1 MAKCLCGF
9 DPRPCHQP
17 ARVKQNTRAVCDKRQ
32 RKSIKMEKNSTAK
45 VVTEM
50 QNGNLVMVRE
60 PINGKDGKQL
70 VTKDGRLYFAYIV
83 RGVIRGQAKKV
94 DFAPKDQGGYEP
106 LDILFD
112 IAPKAE
118 LTMEERVMED
128 NNGNKTAYTAYSV
141 RVVDEDGEVWE
152 CEVKPQRNSD
162 KALLKFLLI
171 ELGKQTKK
179 TAA

>member
-1 MAKCLCGF
+1 MAVQK
-9 DPRPCHQP
+9 
-17 ARVKQNTRAVCDKRQ
+17 NT
-32 RKSIKMEKNSTAK
+32 TA
-45 VVTEM
+45 VVTET

-70 VTKDGRLYFAYIV
+70 LTKDGRPYFAYIV
-83 RGVIRGQAKKV
+83 RGMIRGQAKKI

-112 IAPKAE
+112 IANKAE
-118 LTMEERVMED
+118 LIMEERVVED
-128 NNGNKTAYTAYSV
+128 NNGGKTPYTAYSV

-171 ELGKQTKK
+171 ELGKQAKK
-179 TAA
+179 AAA